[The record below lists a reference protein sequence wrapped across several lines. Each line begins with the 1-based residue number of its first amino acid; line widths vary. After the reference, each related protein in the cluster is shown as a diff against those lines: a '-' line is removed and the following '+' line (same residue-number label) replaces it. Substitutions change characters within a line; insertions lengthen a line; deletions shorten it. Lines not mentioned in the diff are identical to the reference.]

1 MRTFGVNIEH
11 ASTMFTAFFLVM
23 QRQGILHFW
32 QINQTG
38 VVMSKQG
45 TAMKSHTRI
54 ACVRRGIGSIALSGL
69 NCRKRTSLARRDE
82 L

>member
-1 MRTFGVNIEH
+1 LRTFGVNIEH

-23 QRQGILHFW
+23 QRQGILHFR
-32 QINQTG
+32 QIDQSG
-38 VVMSKQG
+38 VVMSEQDAAVKNY
-45 TAMKSHTRI
+45 TRI
-54 ACVRRGIGSIALSGL
+54 SSVHRGIGSVVLSGS

>member
-1 MRTFGVNIEH
+1 
-11 ASTMFTAFFLVM
+11 MFTAFFLVM

-38 VVMSKQG
+38 VGMSEQDAAAKNYTQI
-45 TAMKSHTRI
+45 SSVH
-54 ACVRRGIGSIALSGL
+54 RGIGSVELSGS
-69 NCRKRTSLARRDE
+69 NGRKRTSFARRDE